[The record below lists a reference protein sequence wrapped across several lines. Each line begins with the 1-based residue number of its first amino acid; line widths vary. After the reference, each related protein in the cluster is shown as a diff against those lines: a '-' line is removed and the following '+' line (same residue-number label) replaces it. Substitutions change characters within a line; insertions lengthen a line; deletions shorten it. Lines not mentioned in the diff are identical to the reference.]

1 MKLKSTFKIGK
12 FININPSSF
21 IFLFLLGASKFIMPN
36 YALASSNSKSTTNQI
51 FIEFSQIENLL
62 KKNEELE
69 SLEKL
74 IQEAKYNLKSAVADR
89 YPTLDL
95 IASGLTQYV
104 SGKKYTPSFNTESS
118 QWSNSPSLVLN
129 WDIIDPERA
138 PTISSA
144 RNLLTIAQ
152 NNYEIKKRDLIL
164 SARGKFLD
172 FQRSKK
178 KFSMVKNLYLL
189 QKKI

>member
-1 MKLKSTFKIGK
+1 MKLKSNFKIGK
-12 FININPSSF
+12 FINISPLNF
-21 IFLFLLGASKFIMPN
+21 AFLFLLGASKFIMPN

-104 SGKKYTPSFNTESS
+104 SGK
-118 QWSNSPSLVLN
+118 
-129 WDIIDPERA
+129 
-138 PTISSA
+138 
-144 RNLLTIAQ
+144 
-152 NNYEIKKRDLIL
+152 
-164 SARGKFLD
+164 
-172 FQRSKK
+172 
-178 KFSMVKNLYLL
+178 
-189 QKKI
+189 